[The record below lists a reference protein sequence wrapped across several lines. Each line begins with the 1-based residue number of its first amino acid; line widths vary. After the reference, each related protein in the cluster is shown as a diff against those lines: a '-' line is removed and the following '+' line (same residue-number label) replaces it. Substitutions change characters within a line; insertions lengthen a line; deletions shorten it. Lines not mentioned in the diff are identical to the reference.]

1 MWLSTSYLR
10 RSWRIQCSARALSAR
25 VHLDSCSSVTIS
37 WDSATSASAPNN
49 RFSSY
54 KVEYKRLENG
64 PYCMQLVALTDLNPT
79 IQLYNL
85 TPSAA
90 YNYIIS
96 AVSNDGQVS
105 TIDSG
110 VFDLCGNVSV
120 EG

>member
-1 MWLSTSYLR
+1 
-10 RSWRIQCSARALSAR
+10 
-25 VHLDSCSSVTIS
+25 
-37 WDSATSASAPNN
+37 
-49 RFSSY
+49 
-54 KVEYKRLENG
+54 
-64 PYCMQLVALTDLNPT
+64 MQLVALTDLNPT

-110 VFDLCGNVSV
+110 VFDLSGNVSV